1 MKLTVWMAE
10 GGNGEF
16 LCHGNPN
23 EGLSYHFSYPYDS
36 EYLRKGNYVICRTK
50 WEVQNH
56 IRKWHKEF
64 YATECG
70 RDKKFLPCQRR
81 CKSKSRSCQW
91 RCKAVKVV
99 VTWEVVKGKR

>member
-1 MKLTVWMAE
+1 MKLIVWMAE

-50 WEVQNH
+50 WEVQEH
-56 IRKWHKEF
+56 IRKWHMEVSAKE
-64 YATECG
+64 CD
-70 RDKKFLPCQRR
+70 RRKKC
-81 CKSKSRSCQW
+81 RSCQW
-91 RCKAVKVV
+91 RCKASQWRCKAVNVV
-99 VTWEVVKGKR
+99 VTWEVVRGKR

>member
-1 MKLTVWMAE
+1 MNGTVRLEVWMAE

-23 EGLSYHFSYPYDS
+23 EGLTYHFLYPYDS

-50 WEVQNH
+50 WEVQEH
-56 IRKWHKEF
+56 IRKWHKEI
-64 YATECG
+64 AAKECG
-70 RDKKFLPCQRR
+70 RKKKCR
-81 CKSKSRSCQW
+81 CCQW

-99 VTWEVVKGKR
+99 VTWEVARGKR